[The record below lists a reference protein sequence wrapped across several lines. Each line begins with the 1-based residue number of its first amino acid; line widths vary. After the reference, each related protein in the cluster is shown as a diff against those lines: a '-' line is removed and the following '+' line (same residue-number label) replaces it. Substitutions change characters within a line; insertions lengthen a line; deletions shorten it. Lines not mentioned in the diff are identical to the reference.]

1 MRRLISAALVLTTA
15 AACRPSS
22 APAPSAAGPRPNT
35 IVLRG
40 DNLARAKAGVL
51 AREEKFR
58 DAYDDLIR
66 DANTALT
73 VGPFTVTQ
81 KKRTP
86 PSGDKHDYMSLAP
99 YWWPDSS
106 KPNGLPYVRHD
117 GRRNPETENDYDAP
131 RLKHM
136 MDAVTTL
143 GLAYYFTG
151 TESYAAHAAQLLR
164 VWFVAPDT
172 RMNPRLTYA
181 QAIPGITEGRGI
193 GIIETRGLIR
203 LLDAI
208 RMLDP
213 SPTWTPADRR
223 AIRE

>member
-51 AREEKFR
+51 ARDEKFK

-81 KKRTP
+81 KKRRP

-99 YWWPDSS
+99 YWWPDST
-106 KPNGLPYVRHD
+106 KPNGVPFIRRD
-117 GRRNPETENDYDAP
+117 GNVNPESRVDNDSP
-131 RLKHM
+131 RFGAM
-136 MDAVTTL
+136 ADAVETL
-143 GLAYYFTG
+143 ALAYYFSSDPKYG
-151 TESYAAHAAQLLR
+151 ARAAELVR
-164 VWFVAPDT
+164 VWFLAPAT
-172 RMNPRLTYA
+172 RMNPHLRFG
-181 QAIPGITEGRGI
+181 QAIPGVTDGRGI
-193 GIIETRGLIR
+193 GLIDTRNLSSVIDAVT
-203 LLDAI
+203 LLRGAPGWSDA
-208 RMLDP
+208 D
-213 SPTWTPADRR
+213 T
-223 AIRE
+223 EGF